1 MSADPKTKGLFS
13 ISHATFMDNVGNIVF
28 AILVVV
34 FVLGTYALALSL
46 ESLLDQWK
54 LAKQKLRARNSI
66 PNITSHEEAESTGSF
81 GVLGN
86 CCGLR
91 RRAVEDEL
99 EEKV

>member
-1 MSADPKTKGLFS
+1 
-13 ISHATFMDNVGNIVF
+13 MDNVGNIVF

-54 LAKQKLRARNSI
+54 LAKQQWRARNSMNEI
-66 PNITSHEEAESTGSF
+66 NSHEEAEPTGSF

-91 RRAVEDEL
+91 RRTNGDEID
-99 EEKV
+99 ERV